1 MQKINKLQTSAVCPI
16 FYSFTADPLSPLSSS
31 SPPLWRRVGRRRLWR
46 DCHTRAQV
54 YFRHPIICWNDLAI
68 TPKTM
73 VKKSEQ
79 YSTEEQRAPNRDSLH
94 HLSNNETWLYRCC
107 SSSTHIY
114 SHAWTNERTH
124 ASTFVLSTS
133 TSPSSPS
140 LPPLK
145 GREGRKKKKPCFITS
160 SSNVDTHA
168 STNAHTHTH
177 YNKNGVVCS
186 NKTKIMITSIARL
199 TPYLSRQDRHSKMMA
214 FTPSSWNTRDDR

>member
-94 HLSNNETWLYRCC
+94 HLSNNETWLGYTAVAHPPHTFIRMHERTNAR
-107 SSSTHIY
+107 THQHLY
-114 SHAWTNERTH
+114 FQLVRLLLLPPFPPSRGERGERRRSHASLLQAQMLTRTQARTH
-124 ASTFVLSTS
+124 T
-133 TSPSSPS
+133 
-140 LPPLK
+140 
-145 GREGRKKKKPCFITS
+145 
-160 SSNVDTHA
+160 
-168 STNAHTHTH
+168 HTHTH

-186 NKTKIMITSIARL
+186 NKTKIEL
-199 TPYLSRQDRHSKMMA
+199 
-214 FTPSSWNTRDDR
+214 